1 MNPHLAH
8 CVFSQQ
14 TSASVAFGGKRT
26 LGGRRGRL
34 AKSRMTP
41 NGHPDQSGRVSRK
54 CSLSGSVPSF
64 VRMVSAVTPRFQE
77 MNDWLARHITLL
89 GVPFQNWMV
98 VTLMLILIASLIN
111 LGKKG

>member
-1 MNPHLAH
+1 MA
-8 CVFSQQ
+8 
-14 TSASVAFGGKRT
+14 A
-26 LGGRRGRL
+26 LGAGSTP
-34 AKSRMTP
+34 SRMTP

>member
-1 MNPHLAH
+1 MALRVISVLGSKHV
-8 CVFSQQ
+8 VF
-14 TSASVAFGGKRT
+14 GEKRT
-26 LGGRRGRL
+26 LDGEQRL
-34 AKSRMTP
+34 LAQSIMTP

-64 VRMVSAVTPRFQE
+64 VRMVSAVTLRFQE